1 MAKVKPIKASLGFKK
16 VSANDVAA
24 RGNAVLAG
32 VYADK
37 DDYPNPPIDQATLKS
52 QLDTLSAAIS
62 AALDGGKKA
71 IAEREH
77 QKEVVIK
84 SLRQIG
90 HYVEENC
97 KEDMNIFLKSGFQPV
112 TSTRVPVT
120 PASDWFRKIVAGDNS
135 GQMKV
140 SLMAQLGALAYLL
153 RYTTVAAGGTL
164 GTWTE
169 IPVGKIKPAT
179 VVSGLT
185 PGATYVFQAR
195 AQTNS
200 GYSDWSESVTRI
212 CT

>member
-1 MAKVKPIKASLGFKK
+1 MEKVKPVKASLGFKQ
-16 VSANDVAA
+16 VSANDVMA

-32 VYADK
+32 IYADK
-37 DDYPNPPIDQATLKS
+37 DDYPNPPVDQATLKS
-52 QLDTLSAAIS
+52 QLDSLSAAIS

-77 QKEVVIK
+77 LKGVVLK
-84 SLRQIG
+84 SLRQLG

-97 KEDMNIFLKSGFQPV
+97 KDNMNTFLKSGFQAV
-112 TSTRVPVT
+112 TGTRTPIT

-140 SLMAQLGALAYLL
+140 SRMAQLGALAYLL
-153 RYTTVAAGGTL
+153 RYTTVAAGGTP

-179 VVSGLT
+179 VISGLT
-185 PGATYVFQAR
+185 PGATYAFQAR

-200 GYSDWSESVTRI
+200 GYTDWSESVTRI

>member
-112 TSTRVPVT
+112 TSTRAPVT

-185 PGATYVFQAR
+185 PGSTYVFQAR

>member
-90 HYVEENC
+90 HYV
-97 KEDMNIFLKSGFQPV
+97 
-112 TSTRVPVT
+112 
-120 PASDWFRKIVAGDNS
+120 
-135 GQMKV
+135 
-140 SLMAQLGALAYLL
+140 
-153 RYTTVAAGGTL
+153 
-164 GTWTE
+164 
-169 IPVGKIKPAT
+169 
-179 VVSGLT
+179 
-185 PGATYVFQAR
+185 
-195 AQTNS
+195 
-200 GYSDWSESVTRI
+200 
-212 CT
+212 

>member
-1 MAKVKPIKASLGFKK
+1 
-16 VSANDVAA
+16 
-24 RGNAVLAG
+24 
-32 VYADK
+32 
-37 DDYPNPPIDQATLKS
+37 
-52 QLDTLSAAIS
+52 
-62 AALDGGKKA
+62 
-71 IAEREH
+71 
-77 QKEVVIK
+77 
-84 SLRQIG
+84 
-90 HYVEENC
+90 
-97 KEDMNIFLKSGFQPV
+97 
-112 TSTRVPVT
+112 
-120 PASDWFRKIVAGDNS
+120 
-135 GQMKV
+135 MKV